1 METPRLLLVDD
12 DRLILILLERT
23 LREAGYQQLVTTQDP
38 REVLDLQQ
46 ETPFDLILLDLDMPY
61 MTGYQVMQQLAA
73 LRETPPVLVLTAHQ
87 DQESRRKA
95 LRSGAKDY
103 VTKPFDSV
111 ELLARVRNLVE
122 SRLLYNRLRRQ
133 KAYLEERVQ
142 ERTREL
148 WETRL
153 QVVRRLGLAAE
164 YRDNDTG
171 MHILRMSRMSALLGQ
186 AIGLDG
192 EQVDLLLNASP
203 MHDIGKI
210 GIPDAILLKPG
221 KLTATEWEIMK
232 THTLIGANLLAGD
245 QSNLMKMACQIALTH
260 HERWDGSGYPQGLA
274 GKNIPL
280 AGRIVAVADVFD
292 ALISRRPYK
301 KPWPLEEALAFIQ
314 REAGKHFDPLLAE
327 RFQTLRPQ
335 ITEILQQFQ
344 DPEHQESLTS
354 LAGLETAS

>member
-12 DRLILILLERT
+12 DQLDLILLERT
-23 LREAGYQQLVTTQDP
+23 LREAGYQHLVTVRDP
-38 REVLDLQQ
+38 REVLDLHR
-46 ETPFDLILLDLDMPY
+46 EASFDLILLDLDMPY
-61 MTGYQVMQQLAA
+61 MSGYQVINQLTA
-73 LRETPPVLVLTAHQ
+73 LKDPPPVLVLTAHR

-95 LRSGAKDY
+95 LRGGAKDY
-103 VTKPFDSV
+103 VTKPFDKV

-122 SRLLYNRLRRQ
+122 SRLLHKQLCLQ
-133 KAYLEERVQ
+133 KERLEERVQ

-153 QVVRRLGLAAE
+153 QVVRRLGMAAE

-171 MHILRMSRMSALLGQ
+171 MHIQRMSRMSALLGK
-186 AIGLDG
+186 AIGLPE

-245 QSNLMKMACQIALTH
+245 SSDLMKMACQIALTH
-260 HERWDGSGYPQGLA
+260 HERWDGTGYPQGLA
-274 GKNIPL
+274 GENIPL
-280 AGRIVAVADVFD
+280 AGRIVAIADVLD

-301 KPWPLEEALAFIQ
+301 EPWPLEKALAFIQ
-314 REAGKHFDPLLAE
+314 GEAGKHFDPALVE

-335 ITEILQQFQ
+335 VAAILQQFQ
-344 DPEHQESLTS
+344 DPEHPESLGS
-354 LAGLETAS
+354 LEELKAAI